1 MADHELLQVMRP
13 LSHEERI
20 EARKQ
25 AAHNL
30 AGDKPERKDFDH
42 HTISKYGPGTTR
54 AIYVMAG
61 GILLATFAISAI
73 RLYNAGHAVNLYATN
88 AEFDATVGGASAVI
102 MAEIGMVIFSLAFAV
117 LRASLL
123 STLVLG
129 GGVFVSAA
137 VAIVGNLTVANPL
150 HAAPEYAAFAWLDAL
165 VPPAMVLG
173 VAYVLKER
181 LLEIMEMRHTNEDAY
196 KDALS
201 KWQAKMDAPESE
213 PAWTRYYWNAL
224 RDAIYKANARTKGR
238 DARNALSTQ
247 EWNMLLQRELHADNA
262 LNELQAEMQQ
272 AEVQVQR
279 TRRVRATAR
288 VHSSGAS
295 ENAQDADASGV
306 FSDAIMQRGASWVA
320 VCPKCGREFEKPTE
334 IKARLAM
341 TGHYKRCVQDVE
353 PVVSSN
359 GHGPAAEADRA
370 N

>member
-1 MADHELLQVMRP
+1 MTEQELLQVMRP

-30 AGDKPERKDFDH
+30 AGDKPQRADFEH
-42 HTISKYGPGTTR
+42 HTIAKYGTGTQL
-54 AIYVMAG
+54 AFSGLMVVA
-61 GILLATFAISAI
+61 LLFAFAISAL

-88 AEFDATVGGASAVI
+88 AELDAKVGGASAVI
-102 MAEIGMVIFSLAFAV
+102 MAEVGMVIFSLAFAV
-117 LRASLL
+117 LRASKT
-123 STLVLG
+123 SAFILG
-129 GGVFVSAA
+129 AGVFITSAIA
-137 VAIVGNLTVANPL
+137 VIGNVTVANPMQSPIDFKL
-150 HAAPEYAAFAWLDAL
+150 FAWLDAFG
-165 VPPAMVLG
+165 PPAIVLG

-181 LLEIMEMRHTNEDAY
+181 LLDMMQTRHANEAAY
-196 KDALS
+196 KDALRI
-201 KWQAKMDAPESE
+201 WQAKIDAPEDM

-272 AEVQVQR
+272 SEVQVQR
-279 TRRVRATAR
+279 ARRVRASAR
-288 VHSSGAS
+288 VHSNGAS
-295 ENAQDADASGV
+295 GNAQDADATGA
-306 FSDAIMQRGASWVA
+306 FADAIMQRGAVWVA
-320 VCPKCGREFEKPTE
+320 TCPKCGREFEKPTE

-341 TGHYKRCVQDVE
+341 TGHYKRCIQDVE

-359 GHGPAAEADRA
+359 GHGPGGGVDRA